1 MEINKN
7 KKHFVLLALVS
18 VALITVSV
26 SFYCN
31 HRKWKILKQTFVR
44 IPDKKTCHFSDG
56 QKALDIMKLL
66 SLKEVVDKN
75 WSCIRWRL
83 CYGR

>member
-7 KKHFVLLALVS
+7 KKYFVLLAFVS
-18 VALITVSV
+18 VALIAISV

-44 IPDKKTCHFSDG
+44 IPDKKHVIFQMG
-56 QKALDIMKLL
+56 RKL
-66 SLKEVVDKN
+66 
-75 WSCIRWRL
+75 WI
-83 CYGR
+83 